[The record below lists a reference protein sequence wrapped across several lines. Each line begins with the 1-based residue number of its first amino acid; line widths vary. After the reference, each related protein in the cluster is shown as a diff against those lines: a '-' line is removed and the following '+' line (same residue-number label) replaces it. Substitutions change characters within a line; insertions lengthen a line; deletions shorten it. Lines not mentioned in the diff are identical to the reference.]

1 MKKTQQ
7 KLTAFVSMQWLFNN
21 ECEIF
26 ILAWKS
32 FSFYL
37 FFQTFMEFCTVH
49 TVLLMSSIFPKFL
62 IHFEFISVSGVFFL
76 GSLSFSFSF
85 IRASENNFLLIFHWN
100 ESYRRFIQHNS
111 SKYFSSFHSLHL
123 CHEHLD
129 FRFYYYST
137 DHALCILRMTLLQV
151 HVIWNLF
158 GDSVSY
164 LENWTSVAG
173 AKING
178 KSNEQVQ
185 NLKKIP

>member
-1 MKKTQQ
+1 MRNFHSCMKI
-7 KLTAFVSMQWLFNN
+7 V
-21 ECEIF
+21 F
-26 ILAWKS
+26 ILFVFPNFYGILHSAHCATDVVDISQVSHS
-32 FSFYL
+32 FWIHICFRCIFS
-37 FFQTFMEFCTVH
+37 CTA
-49 TVLLMSSIFPKFL
+49 L
-62 IHFEFISVSGVFFL
+62 
-76 GSLSFSFSF
+76 LSFSFL
-85 IRASENNFLLIFHWN
+85 RASENKFLLIFHWN

>member
-1 MKKTQQ
+1 M
-7 KLTAFVSMQWLFNN
+7 FNN
-21 ECEIF
+21 ECEIL

-37 FFQTFMEFCTVH
+37 FFQTFMECCTVH

-111 SKYFSSFHSLHL
+111 SKYFFFISF
-123 CHEHLD
+123 
-129 FRFYYYST
+129 T
-137 DHALCILRMTLLQV
+137 AIV
-151 HVIWNLF
+151 P
-158 GDSVSY
+158 
-164 LENWTSVAG
+164 WTSWFPFLLLFYGSCTLHSSNDIIAG
-173 AKING
+173 ARNMKFIRW
-178 KSNEQVQ
+178 QC
-185 NLKKIP
+185 

>member
-1 MKKTQQ
+1 MNAKFSFLHENRFHFICFS
-7 KLTAFVSMQWLFNN
+7 KLLWNSAQCTLCYWCRRFFP
-21 ECEIF
+21 
-26 ILAWKS
+26 S
-32 FSFYL
+32 FSFILNSYL
-37 FFQTFMEFCTVH
+37 FPVY
-49 TVLLMSSIFPKFL
+49 
-62 IHFEFISVSGVFFL
+62 FFL
-76 GSLSFSFSF
+76 YRCLSLSISF
-85 IRASENNFLLIFHWN
+85 IRASENKFLLIFHRN
-100 ESYRRFIQHNS
+100 ESYQRFIQHNS

-123 CHEHLD
+123 CLEHLD

-158 GDSVSY
+158 GDSVGY